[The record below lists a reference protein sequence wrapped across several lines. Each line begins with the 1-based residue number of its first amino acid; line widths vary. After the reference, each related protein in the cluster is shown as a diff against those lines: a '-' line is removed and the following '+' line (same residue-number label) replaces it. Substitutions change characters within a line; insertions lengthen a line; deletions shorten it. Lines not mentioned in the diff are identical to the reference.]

1 MENAVSNQNQQV
13 EQHLKT
19 YGSTTSWEAFE
30 LYGITRLSA
39 RIYDLRRENEIMSK
53 PMSTTNRFGNTV
65 NYVKYVYM
73 GGKVCRSIKRAFCKK
88 ITPLATY
95 VASRGGSNVTISS
108 ASISATYRR
117 NKALLFFCATIAT
130 TSVRTAYIL
139 TEKLTAD

>member
-19 YGSTTSWEAFE
+19 YGSITSWEAFE

-53 PMSTTNRFGNTV
+53 PMATTNRFRNTV

-73 GGKVCRSIKRAFCKK
+73 GAKYAEV
-88 ITPLATY
+88 
-95 VASRGGSNVTISS
+95 
-108 ASISATYRR
+108 
-117 NKALLFFCATIAT
+117 
-130 TSVRTAYIL
+130 
-139 TEKLTAD
+139 

>member
-19 YGSTTSWEAFE
+19 YGSITSWEAFE

-73 GGKVCRSIKRAFCKK
+73 GAKYAEV
-88 ITPLATY
+88 
-95 VASRGGSNVTISS
+95 
-108 ASISATYRR
+108 
-117 NKALLFFCATIAT
+117 
-130 TSVRTAYIL
+130 
-139 TEKLTAD
+139 